1 MFDFSLMASNCFYFL
16 FVIMVVKKTPVCSKK
31 LFMGSFANVLL
42 IILEDKLSPADQ
54 KVSPNQYS

>member
-1 MFDFSLMASNCFYFL
+1 MASNCFYFL

-42 IILEDKLSPADQ
+42 IILEDKLSPTDQ